1 MKENENH
8 IRAISSAGLLHDIG
22 KMAERAGNVFGGD
35 ADEIQQEY
43 RYGHAFNTSV
53 ILEKLFGEVILQR
66 LSESDSVETNLL
78 NLASRHH
85 APRTFFEQ
93 IIQKAD
99 WIASG
104 HERMRA
110 DEESIKYETEGRERK
125 SQVSLVS
132 ILGRVSIAEGYEA
145 KEDHYY
151 RLLPI
156 HIGSDD
162 FKIFFPV
169 KQVDYPPQQVRMDY
183 PELWKSFTESLNHKA
198 CEGIHPIDHFETLL
212 EICRMHQWCVP
223 ASTRKEE
230 LPDVSLFEH
239 QKGTA
244 AVAACL
250 YAFHKQNDQ
259 MNESALGHDEDKK
272 FLLFCGDIAGIQ
284 RFIYQI
290 SSKGAYRLL
299 KGRSFLIQLLC
310 ELLARHMVQDLG
322 LTTANILY
330 ASGGKF
336 YLLLANT
343 ENTKKRLE
351 EIAKETNR
359 SLLNQFNGELYLR
372 TGFDEV
378 SPQDL
383 YGKSGRTLAMIWDE
397 LTQNLVLR
405 DRQRYADYTVE
416 NIQAL
421 FSVDEMPP
429 VGDCP
434 VCHASVREK
443 NEKCINC
450 KQLEDLGRL
459 LGTARFLLIGH
470 KDKIRFKNYK
480 PIKLPLGYHLWILEE
495 LPEHFDGEAL
505 ALWSLNTAGFL
516 DAIGQ
521 PQIYKKASCALFL
534 LGSNHRFDQ
543 DFEEIAD
550 TSQGIKRLGILR
562 MDVDNLGK
570 IFSHGLSHYRYKKEK
585 EKENLHAGR
594 FHSLA
599 RVTTLSGQLALFF
612 SWLLPEII
620 TAHKESTGRVGI
632 VYSGGDDL
640 FILGAWDALPDLA
653 LIIQQSFSSFCCCNP
668 NFSLSGGLVIT
679 GGKFPIYKSAEMA
692 GKAEELSK
700 SNTSLMSV
708 NGLET
713 KVDKNSFTFLGIPMH
728 WSEFSLLH
736 DRKEILIPF
745 LSDTENL
752 SLLTHLRKISN
763 SWEESRNLLKKRR
776 DLDMP
781 TIIRMID
788 GEKWRW
794 QMVYSLARYS
804 ERKGISQKIVKDI
817 QSFILNPLG
826 SSNRTGIE
834 LLGVLVRWCEL
845 RLRKEAKLNK
855 GGIK

>member
-1 MKENENH
+1 
-8 IRAISSAGLLHDIG
+8 
-22 KMAERAGNVFGGD
+22 MAERAGKTFEGD
-35 ADEIQQEY
+35 PDEIKQEY

-53 ILEKLFGEVILQR
+53 ILEKLFGGVILQS
-66 LSESDSVETNLL
+66 LSESDSAELNLL

-85 APRTFFEQ
+85 APRTFLEQ

-104 HERMRA
+104 HERMHA
-110 DEESIKYETEGRERK
+110 DEESMKYETDGRERK

-132 ILGRVSIAEGYEA
+132 ILGRVSIAEGGEA
-145 KEDHYY
+145 TEDHYY

-156 HIGSDD
+156 RIGSAD
-162 FKIFFPV
+162 FKQFFPA
-169 KQVDYPPQQVRMDY
+169 KQGDYPPQQVKMDY
-183 PELWKSFTESLNHKA
+183 PELWKSFTESLDCGASN
-198 CEGIHPIDHFETLL
+198 GIHPIDDFETLL

-230 LPDVSLFEH
+230 MPDVSLFEH
-239 QKGTA
+239 HKGTA

-250 YAFHKQNDQ
+250 YDFHQHNDQ
-259 MNESALGHDEDKK
+259 MNELSLGLDDEKK

-299 KGRSFLIQLLC
+299 KGRSFFIQLLC
-310 ELLARHMVQDLG
+310 ELIARHIVQNIG

-343 ENTKKRLE
+343 ANTKKRLD
-351 EIAKETNR
+351 EIAKETNNY
-359 SLLNQFNGELYLR
+359 LLHQFNGDLYLR

-378 SPQDL
+378 SPNDF
-383 YGKSGRTLAMIWDE
+383 YGKSERTLAMIWDE
-397 LTQNLVLR
+397 LTKSLVLQ
-405 DRQRYADYTVE
+405 DRHRYADNTVE
-416 NIQAL
+416 CIKTL
-421 FSVDEMPP
+421 FSVDEIPP
-429 VGDCP
+429 GGDCP

-443 NEKCINC
+443 NERCINC

-459 LGTARFLLIGH
+459 LGTARYLLVGH
-470 KDKIRFKNYK
+470 QDKIRFKTHTS
-480 PIKLPLGYHLWILEE
+480 IKLPLGYHLWILEE
-495 LPEHFDGEAL
+495 LPELFDGEAL
-505 ALWSLNTAGFL
+505 VLWSFNTASFL
-516 DAIGQ
+516 EAIGKQ
-521 PQIYKKASCALFL
+521 RIVKKLPCALLL
-534 LGSNHRFDQ
+534 LGSNHRFDK

-550 TSQGIKRLGILR
+550 TAQGIKRLGILR

-570 IFSHGLSHYRYKKEK
+570 IFSHGLSHYRYRKQKEK
-585 EKENLHAGR
+585 EKLQPGR

-599 RVTTLSGQLALFF
+599 RVTTLSAQLAFFF
-612 SWLLPEII
+612 SGLLPDII
-620 TAHKESTGRVGI
+620 AAHNESAERVGI

-653 LIIQQSFSSFCCCNP
+653 LTITQNFSSFCCCNSD
-668 NFSLSGGLVIT
+668 FSLSGGLVIT

-692 GKAEELSK
+692 GKAEEMSK
-700 SNTSLMSV
+700 FNSSIIKV

-713 KVDKNSFTFLGIPMH
+713 KLDKNSITFLGMPMH

-736 DRKEILIPF
+736 AHKEILIPF
-745 LSDTENL
+745 LKDKENW

-763 SWEESRNLLKKRR
+763 SWEESRNLLKKHSF
-776 DLDMP
+776 LDMP
-781 TIIRMID
+781 SIIQMIE

-804 ERKGISQKIVKDI
+804 ERKGISQELVKDI
-817 QSFILNPLG
+817 QEFILKPVGL
-826 SSNRTGIE
+826 SKRSGIE

-845 RLRKEAKLNK
+845 RLRNESNI
-855 GGIK
+855 G